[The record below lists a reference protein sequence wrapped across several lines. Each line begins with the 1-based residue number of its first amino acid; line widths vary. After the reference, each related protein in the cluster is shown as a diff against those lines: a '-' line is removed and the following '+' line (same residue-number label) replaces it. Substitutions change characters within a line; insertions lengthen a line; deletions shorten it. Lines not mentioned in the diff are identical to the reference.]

1 MGFKDVHVGE
11 IGGLNDGLVVQLGKS
26 FQFMDVNF
34 PNGNFERGVKAE
46 DRVVRR
52 WLRKFVSGWVDLGGI
67 AAV

>member
-11 IGGLNDGLVVQLGKS
+11 IGGLNDGLVVQPGKS
-26 FQFMDVNF
+26 FQFMDVIF
-34 PNGNFERGVKAE
+34 PNSNFERGVKAE